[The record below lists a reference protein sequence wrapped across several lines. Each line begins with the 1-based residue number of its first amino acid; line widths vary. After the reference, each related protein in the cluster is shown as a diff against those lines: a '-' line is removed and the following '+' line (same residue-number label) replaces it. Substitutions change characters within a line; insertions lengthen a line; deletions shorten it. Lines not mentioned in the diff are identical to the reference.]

1 MARFDRVIPPGGE
14 GKITLK
20 VHTKGYQGTVQKSAR
35 VRTND
40 PDHKQLLLRVKGTV
54 KVAVHVSTRYIHF
67 HGNDDQ
73 PLTRE
78 TEVRAEL
85 ERPLELTPLE
95 FTLDGKVTYAI
106 EEIEKGRK
114 YRIRFTTVPGTA
126 LHYRGQLKLK
136 TNYPEKPEIT
146 IYIAGRFRNKSK

>member
-20 VHTKGYQGTVQKSAR
+20 VRTKGYQGTIHKSAR

-40 PDHKQLLLRVKGTV
+40 PNHKQLLLRMKGTV

-67 HGNDDQ
+67 HGTTDQ
-73 PLTRE
+73 PVTRVA
-78 TEVRAEL
+78 EVRAEL
-85 ERPLELTPLE
+85 QRPLDITPAD
-95 FTLDGKVTYAI
+95 FTLEGKVKYEI
-106 EEIEKGRK
+106 EAVEKGRQYK
-114 YRIRFTTVPGTA
+114 VWFTTVPGPA
-126 LHYRGQLKLK
+126 LHYRGKLKLK

-146 IYIAGRFRNKSK
+146 IYIAGRFRNDKK